1 VAAMLISLSASAF
14 STAAHASPP
23 DEALIHDLSI
33 IIEAQQ
39 SSGWKIDRYE
49 YEEMMPD
56 ALQSVCAAT
65 DATRNVARDTL
76 GRRIDALG
84 GPVEDAYRRLGR
96 SESAIKELLFT
107 TRVFRLLTEATR
119 RAASECPFWI
129 TPSLAFHGLQ
139 TDAGRFILSL
149 QSGGLLALQY
159 LDRRVMPGAGG
170 SGRLLVGRGLDER
183 WTVLGGLEFGGIA
196 LFQQDEASTN
206 FPVNLV
212 VGLPVVLRRHDLS
225 WHYELELAPI
235 GFLTGTDLRPSY
247 GVRVGGLLG
256 ISTLRIRRIIPWGGV
271 GLGVEYVFGNR
282 VRPMTMSVK
291 GGFRLGFDWDF

>member
-1 VAAMLISLSASAF
+1 MLIPLVASAL

-23 DEALIHDLSI
+23 DEALVHDLSM

-65 DATRNVARDTL
+65 EATRSAARDRL

-84 GPVEDAYRRLGR
+84 GPVEDAYRKLGKR
-96 SESAIKELLFT
+96 ESAIKDLLFT
-107 TRVFRLLTEATR
+107 TRVFRLLTEAMR
-119 RAASECPFWI
+119 RAPSECPFWI

-159 LDRRVMPGAGG
+159 VDKRVMPGAGG
-170 SGRLLVGRGLDER
+170 SGRLFLGRGLDER
-183 WTVLGGLEFGGIA
+183 WTILGGVEFGGLA
-196 LFQQDEASTN
+196 LFQQQEASTN
-206 FPVNLV
+206 FPVNIV
-212 VGLPVVLRRHDLS
+212 VALPVVLRHHDVS
-225 WHYELELAPI
+225 WHYELEVAPI
-235 GFLTGTDLRPSY
+235 GYLTGTDLRPSY
-247 GVRVGGLLG
+247 GARVGGLLG

-271 GLGVEYVFGNR
+271 GLGVEYVFANH